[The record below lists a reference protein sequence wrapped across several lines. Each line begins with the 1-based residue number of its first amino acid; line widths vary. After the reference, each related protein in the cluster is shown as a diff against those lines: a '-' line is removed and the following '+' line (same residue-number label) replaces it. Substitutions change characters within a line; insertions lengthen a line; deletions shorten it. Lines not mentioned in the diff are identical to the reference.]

1 MDPEE
6 EEEEEEVG
14 TQCPK
19 IHIYKVCVFL
29 KEHHGH

>member
-1 MDPEE
+1 MDPEEE

-19 IHIYKVCVFL
+19 IHISIKYVCS
-29 KEHHGH
+29 

>member
-1 MDPEE
+1 MDPEEE

-19 IHIYKVCVFL
+19 IHISIKYMCS
-29 KEHHGH
+29 

>member
-1 MDPEE
+1 MDPGEEEE

-19 IHIYKVCVFL
+19 IHISIKYVCS
-29 KEHHGH
+29 